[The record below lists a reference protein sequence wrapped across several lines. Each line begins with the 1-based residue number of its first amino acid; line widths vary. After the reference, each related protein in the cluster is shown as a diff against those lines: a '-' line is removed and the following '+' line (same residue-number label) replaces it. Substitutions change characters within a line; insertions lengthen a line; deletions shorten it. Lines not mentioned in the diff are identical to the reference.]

1 MSISIPKES
10 EAILV
15 HAFGGN
21 DALTVTNIPV
31 REPGEG
37 EVLVRIE
44 GAGVNPVDW
53 KIVRGYLK
61 AFYPTELPFI
71 PGWEL
76 SGTVVARGH
85 AARRFSVGDTVYG
98 YARRPVIKDGV
109 YARYQIIPEPYL
121 ARAPASI
128 PLAHAGGVP
137 LAALTAHQS
146 LHDVMRIAAGETLLV
161 LGASGGVGAFAVQL
175 GKIAGLRVVAVAS
188 RRNLEFLR
196 SLGAD
201 EVAAYDEGDASAPL
215 PIAAGSV
222 DVIFDC
228 VGGPTVPRASGAL
241 RAGGRAVSITQR
253 AAPAGF
259 AAESWGYHF
268 VEPNAPQL
276 EKLATLIDEKKLA
289 VHVSE
294 TLPLREAAKAH
305 AQSEAGHTRGKIVL
319 LPSG

>member
-1 MSISIPKES
+1 MSEAIPRES
-10 EAILV
+10 EAVLV
-15 HAFGGN
+15 HAYGGN
-21 DALTVTNIPV
+21 DVLTLSKIPV

-37 EVLVRIE
+37 EVLVRVE

-61 AFYPTELPFI
+61 GGFPTELPFV

-85 AARRFSVGDTVYG
+85 AARRFAAGDAVYG
-98 YARRPVIKDGV
+98 YVRRPVIKDGT
-109 YARYQIIPEPYL
+109 YTRYQIVPEPYL
-121 ARAPASI
+121 ARAPRSI

-137 LAALTAHQS
+137 LAALTAYQS
-146 LHDVMRIAAGETLLV
+146 LHESVHVAKGETLLV

-188 RRNLEFLR
+188 AKNREFLR

-201 EVAAYDEGDASAPL
+201 EVVAYDEGDAAAPL

-222 DVIFDC
+222 DVVYDC
-228 VGGPTVPRASGAL
+228 VGGPTVPRASAAL
-241 RAGGRAVSITQR
+241 RQGGRAVSITQR

-259 AAESWGYHF
+259 AAEAWHYKF

-276 EKLATLIDEKKLA
+276 ETLAEHIDAGRLA

-294 TLPLREAAKAH
+294 TMPLADVAKAH
-305 AQSEAGHTRGKIVL
+305 AQSESGHTRGKIVL